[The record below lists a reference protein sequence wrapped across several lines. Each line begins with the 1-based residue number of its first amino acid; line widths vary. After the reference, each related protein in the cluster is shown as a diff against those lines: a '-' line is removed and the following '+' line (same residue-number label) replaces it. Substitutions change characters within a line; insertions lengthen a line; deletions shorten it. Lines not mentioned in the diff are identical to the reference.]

1 MVRRV
6 IRGALVAALMLPAAA
21 GAQSIPVLDEVSW
34 GSRVRVSPF
43 VGWGF
48 SQTRNEETVVLSSQ
62 GAYFEEHD
70 VVLGSGPVVGGIAD
84 IRAYKRFSVH
94 AGGAL
99 QLRSDTEHFVT
110 QRPGEFFQEE
120 GARSFMLKLG
130 AAMHLREP
138 ESDLQLRQLA
148 ASVFVAPALVREGH
162 SAGAMY
168 NWGVNFGFDGDVPVT
183 PRLTFQF
190 GLEDTIFWWD
200 EEELAVRAN
209 QFYALALNQVVA
221 TNVSASPGNNW
232 MLRLGLS
239 FDLLP

>member
-1 MVRRV
+1 
-6 IRGALVAALMLPAAA
+6 
-21 GAQSIPVLDEVSW
+21 
-34 GSRVRVSPF
+34 
-43 VGWGF
+43 
-48 SQTRNEETVVLSSQ
+48 
-62 GAYFEEHD
+62 
-70 VVLGSGPVVGGIAD
+70 
-84 IRAYKRFSVH
+84 
-94 AGGAL
+94 
-99 QLRSDTEHFVT
+99 
-110 QRPGEFFQEE
+110 
-120 GARSFMLKLG
+120 
-130 AAMHLREP
+130 
-138 ESDLQLRQLA
+138 
-148 ASVFVAPALVREGH
+148 VREGH